1 MKAKETME
9 KYNIC
14 RETLCRWV
22 KEDKIKYTIKPSGRY
37 EYNDIVTYKD
47 KKRKTILYARC
58 STSGQKENL
67 ERQIERLKIF
77 ATSNGYIIDDIY
89 KEIAS
94 ALNYNRKEYRKLY
107 NQIINNDIE
116 RIIIEYKDRLL
127 RIGFDDF
134 KSLCEKFNVELI
146 VIDNSDD
153 KSKQQEI
160 TEDLISIIHH
170 FSSKMYS
177 SRKRKKIEKILLE
190 EEKEEEC

>member
-1 MKAKETME
+1 MKANEVMH

-22 KEDKIKYTIKPSGRY
+22 KENKIKYTILPSGRY
-37 EYNDIVTYKD
+37 NYDEKIYNSNINK
-47 KKRKTILYARC
+47 KTILYARC

-67 ERQIERLKIF
+67 ERQIERLKEF
-77 ATSNGYIIDDIY
+77 ATKNGYIIDGVY
-89 KEIAS
+89 SEIAS
-94 ALNYNRKEYRKLY
+94 ALNYNRKYYRKLY
-107 NQIINNDIE
+107 GEIVNNEIE
-116 RIIIEYKDRLL
+116 KIVIEYKDRLL

-134 KSLCEKFNVELI
+134 QILCDLHNVDLI
-146 VIDNSDD
+146 VIDNSED

-177 SRKRKKIEKILLE
+177 SRKRKKIIEVIS
-190 EEKEEEC
+190 EEC